1 MTPAPD
7 LTPLRG
13 PPNKK
18 KVQFFSTSSQ
28 RLYVGRGGG
37 GVENNCGGL
46 YLREIVPKNGP
57 FLRHGNSSNSKE
69 YRSWTQP
76 QGIKASRQVGKN
88 FGRPLLVNLHFGPSV
103 TPMPP

>member
-1 MTPAPD
+1 M
-7 LTPLRG
+7 
-13 PPNKK
+13 
-18 KVQFFSTSSQ
+18 SE
-28 RLYVGRGGG
+28 RGGG